1 MALARADGAADAAK
15 GFRRIEIADGVYD
28 MVETARHATEL
39 PPSKNRSLHR

>member
-1 MALARADGAADAAK
+1 
-15 GFRRIEIADGVYD
+15 VYD